1 MKLIVATV
9 PERVKCN
16 VEEWI
21 ITLAAH
27 YKHSSHRLSTTQL
40 PPMQY
45 FTESNYCFA
54 TGFPV
59 NVEYI
64 LKTSEET
71 VFNYFNFVVV

>member
-1 MKLIVATV
+1 MSEIDSWYSAREGYTA
-9 PERVKCN
+9 CSM
-16 VEEWI
+16 EEWI
-21 ITLAAH
+21 ITLAALFTP
-27 YKHSSHRLSTTQL
+27 LSTTQL

-59 NVEYI
+59 SVEYV

-71 VFNYFNFVVV
+71 SFNYFNYGVV